1 MHASYTLVSLLT
13 YRHYSSSPP
22 PPFVLLQLCYRV
34 LQESLYEYLP
44 TSNELPT
51 TVDDDLAIALQL
63 SAQEQSQHQQDLLRE
78 QEMFELALKLSLE
91 EK

>member
-1 MHASYTLVSLLT
+1 MFFALT
-13 YRHYSSSPP
+13 YRYSHIPCPLTFS
-22 PPFVLLQLCYRV
+22 CRV

-44 TSNELPT
+44 TSNETP

>member
-1 MHASYTLVSLLT
+1 MLVSLLLIAIPT
-13 YRHYSSSPP
+13 FLC
-22 PPFVLLQLCYRV
+22 PFSFCFRV

-44 TSNELPT
+44 TSNEIPT

-63 SAQEQSQHQQDLLRE
+63 SAQEQSQRQQDLLRE

>member
-1 MHASYTLVSLLT
+1 M
-13 YRHYSSSPP
+13 
-22 PPFVLLQLCYRV
+22 
-34 LQESLYEYLP
+34 
-44 TSNELPT
+44 
-51 TVDDDLAIALQL
+51 ALQL